1 MRNFI
6 LRVERRIL
14 LLLSNWVDY
23 LGNFALKRIF
33 KINNKLITAKYK
45 YITDKILS
53 TKGELLAKAKKHIEK
68 PNFSEQEKELVYY
81 YFLVKHLIAEQ
92 EGRSVE
98 IPLQVFS
105 EHRMALDHFIRAKI
119 SDDEKNII
127 SNTDKAIGHI
137 RRALLDIIKLN
148 CSVFKMEI
156 EKKHETVPKKSLG
169 LISNGEY
176 IKEFINMQQQAETLL
191 NEARCEEY
199 SLGNEVKENI
209 KVVDLFINAFL
220 AHREWHKFQA
230 NNMGNALYICSRYYV
245 IKGWPLVVTSI
256 VSFVVGYA
264 SNYAY
269 DHSFAELIEK
279 IFSFR

>member
-6 LRVERRIL
+6 LRVERKIFL
-14 LLLSNWVDY
+14 SLSNLTNY

-33 KINNKLITAKYK
+33 KINNKLITARYQH
-45 YITDKILS
+45 ITDKIFS
-53 TKGELLAKAKKHIEK
+53 SKGELLARAKKHIENQ
-68 PNFSEQEKELVYY
+68 NFSEQEKELIYY

-105 EHRMALDHFIRAKI
+105 EHRMALDHFIRGKI
-119 SDDEKNII
+119 GNDEKSKSSNI
-127 SNTDKAIGHI
+127 DKAIGHI

-156 EKKHETVPKKSLG
+156 EKKHESVPKKSLG

-199 SLGNEVKENI
+199 NLGNELKENI
-209 KVVDLFINAFL
+209 KVVDFFIDAFL

-230 NNMGNALYICSRYYV
+230 NNMGNALYIGSRYYV
-245 IKGWPLVVTSI
+245 IKGWPLVITSI
-256 VSFVVGYA
+256 VSFIVGYA

-269 DHSFAELIEK
+269 DHSFVELIEK
-279 IFSFR
+279 ILP